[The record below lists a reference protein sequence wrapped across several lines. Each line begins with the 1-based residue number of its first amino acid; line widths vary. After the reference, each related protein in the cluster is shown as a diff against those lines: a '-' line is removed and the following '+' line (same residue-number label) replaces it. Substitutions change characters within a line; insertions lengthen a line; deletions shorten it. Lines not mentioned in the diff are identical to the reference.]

1 MKNKPRR
8 RLLFTATAVV
18 SLLTSYS
25 QVKVAKVSSY
35 VNPFIGTAAH
45 GHTYPGVT
53 VPFGMVQL
61 SPDNG
66 TEGWDWCSGYH
77 YSDSVIAGFSHTH
90 LSGTGI
96 GDLADISVLPIVN
109 KPAGFD
115 KITSR
120 FSHDREKAGAGYY
133 SVVLDDFN
141 IKAEL
146 TASERTGYHR
156 YTFPRA
162 ENAMIRF
169 NLGFAINWDKPVE
182 THFKQIDSFTFV
194 GYRYSTGWA
203 KDQRVFFAVRVSKP
217 VKQVRLFT
225 NGRAIAASEAKSAAT
240 VACLLFNTTENEQVQ
255 MQVSLSYANEEGALA
270 TLAAEKGH
278 TFDKVKEQAVAAWES
293 TLSKVSVT
301 TSDNKLKEVF
311 YTALYHS
318 FEAPVLFNDINGNY
332 KNAKGNLAHAD
343 YPVYSVSS
351 LWDVFRAE
359 SPLFTLLQ
367 PERVPHIIRSYMD
380 FYKQY
385 GLLPVWDLHFNET
398 NCMTGYHCIPI
409 VADAVL
415 KGIAGIDAKQ
425 ALEAMKKSAMQDI
438 RGTNWYR
445 QYGYLPQDKMGS
457 SVTITLEY
465 AFDDWCIAQ
474 VAKKAGNP
482 DDYAVF
488 MKRSA
493 SWKNLF
499 DSTIGFARAKKADG
513 SWVTPFDP
521 YYSEHDADKAMFT
534 EGNSW
539 QHSWF
544 VPQDV
549 SGLIQAYGGITP
561 FVTKLDSLFTI
572 SSEIKGQNTSP
583 DISGLIGQYA
593 HGNEPSHHIAYLYNY
608 AGMPAKTADRV
619 RYITRNL
626 YTNQP
631 DGLCGNEDC
640 GQMSAWFIW
649 SAIGFYPVNAASGEY
664 VIGAPLF
671 DKVSIQLPQQKRFT
685 VIAKGVSDKNRYIQK
700 ATLNGKPYT
709 TSFIR
714 HADIIKG
721 GELVFVMG
729 STPSAAWGVLPKDL
743 PGASN

>member
-1 MKNKPRR
+1 MTNKQAH
-8 RLLFTATAVV
+8 RLLFTAAAV
-18 SLLTSYS
+18 LGLFTGNA
-25 QVKVAKVSSY
+25 QVKTPKAGSY
-35 VNPFIGTAAH
+35 VNPFIGTDGH

-96 GDLADISVLPIVN
+96 GDLADISVLPMVN
-109 KPAGFD
+109 RAPGFD

-120 FSHDREKAGAGYY
+120 FSHTREKAAPGYY
-133 SVVLDDFN
+133 SVVLDDFQV
-141 IKAEL
+141 KAEL
-146 TASERTGYHR
+146 TSSERTGYHR
-156 YTFPRA
+156 YTFPKA

-169 NLGFAINWDKPVE
+169 DLGFFINWDKPVE
-182 THFKQIDSFTFV
+182 THFKQIDSVTFV

-203 KDQRVFFAVRVSKP
+203 RDQRVFFAVRVSKP
-217 VKQVRLFT
+217 VKQVRLFSA
-225 NGRAIAASEAKSAAT
+225 GRAIAASESKSAAT
-240 VACLLFNTTENEQVQ
+240 VACLLFNTAANEQIQ
-255 MQVSLSYANEEGALA
+255 MQVSLSFANEDGALA
-270 TLAAEKGH
+270 TLAAEKNV
-278 TFDKVKEQAVAAWES
+278 TFDKVKEQAAAAWEKA
-293 TLSKVSVT
+293 LAKVTVT
-301 TSDNKLKEVF
+301 TADSKLKEVF

-332 KNAKGNLAHAD
+332 KNAKGNMAHAD
-343 YPVYSVSS
+343 YPVYTVNS

-367 PERVPHIIRSYMD
+367 PERVPHLVHSFMD
-380 FYKQY
+380 FYAQY

-445 QYGYLPQDKMGS
+445 QYGYLPQDKEGS

-474 VAKKAGNP
+474 VAKKAGNLE
-482 DDYAVF
+482 DYALF

-493 SWKNLF
+493 SWKQLF
-499 DSTIGFARAKKADG
+499 DSSIGFARAKNSDG
-513 SWVTPFDP
+513 KWVTPFDP
-521 YYSEHDADKAMFT
+521 YYSEHDGDKAMFT

-549 SGLIQAYGGITP
+549 SGLIQAYGDVTP
-561 FVTKLDSLFTI
+561 FVTKLDSLFTV
-572 SSEIKGQNTSP
+572 SSELKGENTSP

-608 AGMPAKTADRV
+608 AGMPGKTSDRV
-619 RYITRNL
+619 RYITQNL
-626 YTNQP
+626 YTNKP

-649 SAIGFYPVNAASGEY
+649 SSIGFYPVNPASGEY

-671 DKVSIQLPQQKRFT
+671 DKVSIQLPQQKQFI

-709 TSFIR
+709 ASFIK
-714 HADIIKG
+714 HADIMKG

-729 STPSAAWGVLPKDL
+729 STPSTTWGVLPKDI
-743 PGASN
+743 PGALN

>member
-1 MKNKPRR
+1 MKNRKSHCRYMAGVVAGC
-8 RLLFTATAVV
+8 LLLMQAVQAQTTV
-18 SLLTSYS
+18 
-25 QVKVAKVSSY
+25 SY
-35 VNPFIGTAAH
+35 VNPFIGTGAH
-45 GHTYPGVT
+45 GHTYPGAT
-53 VPFGMVQL
+53 IPFGMVQL

-66 TEGWDWCSGYH
+66 TSGWDWCSGYH

-96 GDLADISVLPIVN
+96 GDLADISVLPVVN
-109 KPAGFD
+109 RAPGFN

-120 FSHDREKAGAGYY
+120 FSHSSEKAKAGYY
-133 SVVLDDFN
+133 SVVLDDFKV
-141 IKAEL
+141 KAEL
-146 TASERTGYHR
+146 TTSERTGYHR
-156 YTFPRA
+156 YTFPKA

-169 NLGFAINWDKPVE
+169 DLGFTINWDKPVD
-182 THFKQIDSFTFV
+182 TYFKQIDSVTFI
-194 GYRYSTGWA
+194 GHRYSTGWA
-203 KDQRVFFAVRVSKP
+203 KDQRVFFAVRLSKP
-217 VKQVRLFT
+217 VQQVRLYA
-225 NGRAIAASEAKSAAT
+225 NGRAIAASEVKSNSA
-240 VACLLFNTTENEQVQ
+240 VACLLFNTTEGEQVQ
-255 MQVSLSYANEEGALA
+255 MQVSLSFANEEGALA
-270 TLAAEKGH
+270 ALNAEKGRL
-278 TFDKVKEQAVAAWES
+278 FDKVKEQAVALWEKA
-293 TLSKVSVT
+293 LSKVAVT
-301 TSDNKLKEVF
+301 TTNNALKEVF
-311 YTALYHS
+311 YTALYHAYL
-318 FEAPVLFNDINGNY
+318 APVLYNDINGNY

-367 PERVPHIIRSYMD
+367 PERVPDIIHSYMD
-380 FYKQY
+380 FYSQY

-409 VADAVL
+409 MADAVL
-415 KGIAGIDAKQ
+415 KGVAGIDAQQ
-425 ALEAMKKSAMQDI
+425 AFTAMKKSAMQDI
-438 RGTNWYR
+438 RGTDAYR
-445 QYGYLPQDKMGS
+445 KYGYLPQDKEGS

-465 AFDDWCIAQ
+465 AYDDWCIAQ
-474 VAKKAGNP
+474 VAKKLGNME
-482 DDYAVF
+482 DYQLF

-499 DSTIGFARAKKADG
+499 DSSIGFARAKNSDG
-513 SWVTPFDP
+513 KWVTPFDP

-549 SGLIQAYGGITP
+549 TGLIQAYGGTTP

-572 SSEIKGQNTSP
+572 SSELKGENTSP

-619 RYITRNL
+619 SYITRNL

-649 SAIGFYPVNAASGEY
+649 SAMGFYPVNPASGEY

-671 DKVSIQLPQQKRFT
+671 DKITIQLPQQKKFT
-685 VIAKGVSDKNRYIQK
+685 VVAKGVNEKNRYIQK
-700 ATLNGKPYT
+700 ALLNGKPYNA
-709 TSFIR
+709 SFIK
-714 HADIIKG
+714 HADIMRG
-721 GELVFVMG
+721 GELVFIMG
-729 STPSAAWGVLPKDL
+729 STPSATWGINEKDL
-743 PGASN
+743 PGQIN